1 MEKQV
6 STLYP
11 LDGSMDKR
19 KTLEITKVMKG
30 GDFVGL
36 RSVITKVKCNGSS
49 PKSEIL
55 VALEKTVIRH
65 FTN

>member
-1 MEKQV
+1 MKRIYLFLGEICENHRNKQNNE
-6 STLYP
+6 
-11 LDGSMDKR
+11 GR
-19 KTLEITKVMKG
+19 
-30 GDFVGL
+30 DFVGL

-55 VALEKTVIRH
+55 VALEKIVIRH